1 MTRIR
6 LFTIAVLLSLSAP
19 VWADL
24 KTYDVAPEH
33 QQEIYTALNS
43 ILNSSAPGVVNGA
56 SYGRVQQLPSGQIL
70 VNAEPE
76 TLQQVEQVLAAIR
89 TRSATAAPRAAL
101 RYWGVLGM
109 TPNAPA
115 VDAVGSP
122 PPAVLNEVL
131 SELRRVHGEL
141 TFRVIGAAAVVTTS
155 GQYGQIEGATLSVEQ
170 TAHVQGDTLNAEI
183 SMSLIGIAPPPIGVF
198 NGGEL
203 ELRTTLRR
211 GEFVV
216 LGESYFQ
223 SGAIEPSPDPVIAG
237 PVFYIVHWEK

>member
-6 LFTIAVLLSLSAP
+6 LLAVAVLLPLSSNAR
-19 VWADL
+19 ADL
-24 KTYDVAPEH
+24 KTYDVAPEY

-43 ILNSSAPGVVNGA
+43 ILNSSAPGMVNGA

-76 TLQQVEQVLAAIR
+76 TLQQVEQVLGAIR
-89 TRSATAAPRAAL
+89 TRSAAAAPRATL
-101 RYWGVLGM
+101 RYWGVLGVAA
-109 TPNAPA
+109 NATA
-115 VDAVGSP
+115 ANTVGSP
-122 PPAVLNEVL
+122 PPAVLNDVL
-131 SELRRVHGEL
+131 GELRRLHGEL

-155 GQYGQIEGATLSVEQ
+155 GQYGKLDGATLSVEQ

-183 SMSLIGIAPPPIGVF
+183 SMSLVGSAPPPIGLF
-198 NGGEL
+198 NGGDL
-203 ELRTTLRR
+203 ELRTTLQR

-223 SGAIEPSPDPVIAG
+223 SGAIEPSPGPVISG
-237 PVFYIVHWEK
+237 PIFYIVHWEE